1 MGKNIKRKRGGQKG
15 NQNARKHGFYS
26 LYLSRPES
34 LALQQALDL
43 GDVDRNTAVL
53 RIKLSSALCIAPGNR
68 RVLGD
73 ASRLLVKRYRSG
85 YDMDKKDKLEF
96 KRFIRIVIK
105 EAGKQFSQTNEAE
118 SGKNEG
124 KSQNET

>member
-1 MGKNIKRKRGGQKG
+1 MIRKRGGQKG

-34 LALQQALDL
+34 LALQQALNL
-43 GDVDRNTAVL
+43 GDVDQNTAIL
-53 RIKLSSALCIAPGNR
+53 RIKLNSVLRLTPGNH

-73 ASRLLVKRYRSG
+73 ASRLLFKRYRSG
-85 YDMDKKDKLEF
+85 YDMDKKDKLEL

-118 SGKNEG
+118 SGKNERN
-124 KSQNET
+124 SQNES